1 MDIFERTYR
10 LFGGT
15 PEIKLQNVPE
25 VLEEVILRNMSC
37 MCDTVLLDASIPFII
52 EEGTKDTI
60 VITPRGLEKLGD
72 RPYNYAIA
80 RTKDTKER
88 LNIITYNSEP
98 EYFLYFMIH
107 IAMALGDITSFQLE
121 EAYLKTELK
130 DELHDVFTLVRSA
143 SAMSIAY
150 LALNSLERDEMKII
164 FEHKYNEIF
173 LEHSFEDFIENK
185 NLSFEDKVVILT
197 ELMAIWFVKGKSIKT
212 EWKSN
217 HIAFKTVTR
226 IEEAMYNIF
235 KKLKI
240 NSEFYSNE
248 EKERLDNLKQNA
260 ILGYA
265 LYNDTENGEEKEYHL
280 QNVVEFYNHHNTNL
294 VTENDILNLKETV
307 EDLNNIL

>member
-226 IEEAMYNIF
+226 IEEALYNIF

>member
-25 VLEEVILRNMSC
+25 VLEEVILHNMSC

-226 IEEAMYNIF
+226 IEEALYNIF

>member
-52 EEGTKDTI
+52 EEGTKDTV

-226 IEEAMYNIF
+226 IEEALYNIF